1 MQRSS
6 NKIQFC
12 PKNSKKPQKTKQ
24 ITFQESKDY
33 KANIFYQNLPNTVNN
48 NNHYNLITHQK
59 QLNIKT
65 LAASEIPITN
75 NYIQEN
81 IIEQNEEERLKYLI
95 SKNDDENITFINT
108 LLRLK
113 GKNNQNGN
121 NTPHTYNNNFPGTP
135 KSNGMMFKSD
145 NDNKSYMKD
154 IYDIYGS
161 VSPKQQRIQ
170 SNNISFTSQMLHSTK
185 MNSSQNTLTITA
197 KDFTPR
203 QRGNCFAFYQH
214 KFFPSSSI
222 NKNSNTNTISFN
234 RHKGLKTRD
243 LIEITNR
250 RKLMTE
256 SNSNIGELF
265 IKKKG
270 FIQKEMNVDD
280 LRNVAFT
287 PQLNKKSK
295 QIYQKITND
304 NCDKGKK
311 YINVLPKDEN
321 IYSRSGSSSRCWK
334 SNSKSDIQNKKGFL
348 MNIIC
353 NNENKNERYIKTQEL
368 NKEIE
373 NNFLPVDEKLF
384 HSNEDLR
391 KDLAVS
397 QPKHKLDNHKQLK
410 QKVNTNLKEINEE
423 IKNNKKFTL
432 HSIDTHNSLNYNSN
446 TFSYLISENI
456 NDNLNN
462 KCSVVNNNNVLS
474 SNVHHIKP
482 KQKLN
487 EFSLTSDMN
496 MKFTKTNTIN
506 SLDSESKKEE
516 FDLVQE
522 SKLIKHN
529 INDGVFTG
537 IKNISKTKLTSSIDH
552 HLGETKTNH
561 YYSNNMKNFT
571 PKIIRNE
578 HNETDLNNNK
588 FKIINNDNQKDLI
601 SEERT
606 EKVEEMLTAQI
617 DLFDDDDDEEEEEDT
632 HSSPKNQLSNQK
644 QQNQSSSIH
653 QKQFKTNKQVYNINT
668 NNLLFK
674 QDNPQKSN
682 LAHYVNSIEPIQEK
696 NIEIDIDDLV
706 NPSYIFNSPQK
717 SVPPPKTPSP
727 QKTLSRSFCLDQH
740 TPNESS
746 KEPNENENK
755 VSSHQNDS
763 QTINSN
769 TISNNSNDNNNNNY
783 FHKTT
788 TKPNLNN
795 LTNSQIKRKFKFEPK
810 KAATRNSKTT
820 RSSVINNNKNGGIN
834 SIIKTTP
841 THKKH
846 SNPSY
851 DNYFKNIFSQDQ
863 KEKSQNISSNNNI
876 NNKYHLSNISYSPNI
891 NKSVKYHH
899 GKNLSAYQQNSYTP
913 IIHEDKFLSIINTT
927 ENIAESI
934 ISTSSKRQ
942 AYKNL
947 VHNRHKF
954 NKSNTPTKNKLSS
967 SSYNVNE
974 IIKEQLKGQIDLQD
988 KNKKTK
994 YKNGT
999 NVKQTKD
1006 QNIMNNIKANL
1017 HTLNVKENELV
1028 QSQSSL
1034 VMKMETN
1041 KELDN
1046 NF

>member
-12 PKNSKKPQKTKQ
+12 PKNSKKPQKTKP

-33 KANIFYQNLPNTVNN
+33 KANIFYQNLPRNINN
-48 NNHYNLITHQK
+48 NNHYNLITHH

-65 LAASEIPITN
+65 LPISEIPITN
-75 NYIQEN
+75 NYIQDN

-154 IYDIYGS
+154 IYDTYGS

-170 SNNISFTSQMLHSTK
+170 SNNISFTSQMLQSTK

-203 QRGNCFAFYQH
+203 QRGNCFAFYQN

-222 NKNSNTNTISFN
+222 NKNSNTNTITFN
-234 RHKGLKTRD
+234 QHKGLKTRD

-270 FIQKEMNVDD
+270 FLQKEMNVED

-373 NNFLPVDEKLF
+373 NNVLSVDEKIFL
-384 HSNEDLR
+384 SNEDLR
-391 KDLAVS
+391 KDLGVS
-397 QPKHKLDNHKQLK
+397 QPKHKLVNHKQLK
-410 QKVNTNLKEINEE
+410 KKVNTNLKEINEE
-423 IKNNKKFTL
+423 IKNKKEFTL
-432 HSIDTHNSLNYNSN
+432 HSIDTNNPLNYNSN
-446 TFSYLISENI
+446 TLSSLINENI
-456 NDNLNN
+456 SDNLND
-462 KCSVVNNNNVLS
+462 KCSVVNNNDNHVFNS
-474 SNVHHIKP
+474 TVHRIKP

-487 EFSLTSDMN
+487 EFSLTND
-496 MKFTKTNTIN
+496 MKFTKINTIN
-506 SLDSESKKEE
+506 SLESEPKKEE
-516 FDLVQE
+516 VDLIQE
-522 SKLIKHN
+522 SKPVKHN
-529 INDGVFTG
+529 INNCLLAE
-537 IKNISKTKLTSSIDH
+537 IKNISKTKLTNSIENH
-552 HLGETKTNH
+552 SGH
-561 YYSNNMKNFT
+561 YYSNTKNFT

-578 HNETDLNNNK
+578 HNETDDLNKNK

-601 SEERT
+601 P

-617 DLFDDDDDEEEEEDT
+617 DLFDDEDDEEEEDT
-632 HSSPKNQLSNQK
+632 HSSPKNQLANQT
-644 QQNQSSSIH
+644 QQTQFSSIH
-653 QKQFKTNKQVYNINT
+653 QKQFKTNKNVYNI

-717 SVPPPKTPSP
+717 SVPPKTPSP
-727 QKTLSRSFCLDQH
+727 QKTLSRSFCIDQH
-740 TPNESS
+740 TPNENS

-795 LTNSQIKRKFKFEPK
+795 LTNPQIKRKFKFEPK
-810 KAATRNSKTT
+810 KAPTRNSKTT

-863 KEKSQNISSNNNI
+863 KEKSQNISSNNNM

-899 GKNLSAYQQNSYTP
+899 GKNLSAHQQSSYTP
-913 IIHEDKFLSIINTT
+913 ITHEDKFLSIINTT

-974 IIKEQLKGQIDLQD
+974 IIKEQLKGQIDSQD

-999 NVKQTKD
+999 NVKQSKE
-1006 QNIMNNIKANL
+1006 QNIMINIKANL